1 MRKCA
6 RNGVSSIA
14 AIIQADEKKG
24 AGMPESKFEW
34 QTNPVRIGPRPPL
47 ALAARGGGRRAFS
60 GPKVSLSAN

>member
-47 ALAARGGGRRAFS
+47 ALAARGGW
-60 GPKVSLSAN
+60 PPSLLRPQSQPFG

>member
-47 ALAARGGGRRAFS
+47 ALAARGGWPPGLLR
-60 GPKVSLSAN
+60 PKSQPFG